1 MAADIPVTGAVGGG
15 PPTEDLRG
23 GAAEVRNSRRGVG
36 GAAPDVAAL
45 RGGAAEV
52 RNSRRGLGGA
62 APDVGA
68 RRIIPLVAITLFAVA
83 LLACNGGPH
92 DATEHTTDVRVDGGD
107 DTYAYVAK
115 RNRVAVGLAEVRG
128 ASASEAKDLVDRLAG
143 SASGCFEG
151 LAREGK
157 LVDGAMRLVLAFD
170 AGGVGGAPEVVLA
183 PGPGVAANGLLCVV
197 APARMIALA
206 PNDGGA
212 RAIALEIAWGASIT
226 GAGGSP

>member
-1 MAADIPVTGAVGGG
+1 MMSRVPNVRGFAPDT
-15 PPTEDLRG
+15 PTERLRSSLRELLG
-23 GAAEVRNSRRGVG
+23 WGP
-36 GAAPDVAAL
+36 APN
-45 RGGAAEV
+45 GPF
-52 RNSRRGLGGA
+52 LGFL
-62 APDVGA
+62 
-68 RRIIPLVAITLFAVA
+68 LVLFA
-83 LLACNGGPH
+83 ACNGGPH

-128 ASASEAKDLVDRLAG
+128 ASAGEAKDLVDRLAG
-143 SASGCFEG
+143 SASACFEG
-151 LAREGK
+151 LARDGK

-206 PNDGGA
+206 PIDGGA
-212 RAIALEIAWGASIT
+212 RAIALEIAWGAAIT
-226 GAGGSP
+226 GAGGGAP

>member
-36 GAAPDVAAL
+36 GAAPDV
-45 RGGAAEV
+45 GAQ
-52 RNSRRGLGGA
+52 RLL
-62 APDVGA
+62 
-68 RRIIPLVAITLFAVA
+68 PLVAITLV

-212 RAIALEIAWGASIT
+212 RAIALEIAWGASIS